1 MNRLTGLIDV
11 GGGMRDVYGT
21 GVLDCFIDNNI
32 SFDLCIGV
40 SAGSANIA
48 SFLAGQRGRN
58 YRFYTEYAMRKEY
71 MGIEELI
78 KNGSYIN
85 LDYIY
90 STLTNSDGED
100 PIDFD
105 ALMASPAKFL
115 FVTTKADTGEAVFFS
130 KNDMVKDDFWFFK
143 ASCAVPIA
151 CKPYAHNGKEY
162 FDGGVADPIPIEK
175 AFELGCD
182 KVVVIIPRPIE
193 EKKHEHIT
201 LMKPF
206 LKHYPAM
213 LQKIEERPEIY
224 NGKLEKLRHY
234 QEEGKVILIS
244 PDSDKGLNMVS
255 KNAERLDAYYKKG
268 YSDAMTAVDKIREA
282 SRI

>member
-1 MNRLTGLIDV
+1 MNIPVTIKYVNLIISALFCCCYAYQLFYILV
-11 GGGMRDVYGT
+11 PFFSGRRTHGPAKYHRYA
-21 GVLDCFIDNNI
+21 VL
-32 SFDLCIGV
+32 
-40 SAGSANIA
+40 IA
-48 SFLAGQRGRN
+48 ARN
-58 YRFYTEYAMRKEY
+58 EEEVLPHLIESIRKQDY
-71 MGIEELI
+71 PGELI
-78 KNGSYIN
+78 EIFVVADNCTDETAAAAANCGAHVYQRFHRTRIGKGYALEFLLQNIYG
-85 LDYIY
+85 DY
-90 STLTNSDGED
+90 
-100 PIDFD
+100 
-105 ALMASPAKFL
+105 
-115 FVTTKADTGEAVFFS
+115 
-130 KNDMVKDDFWFFK
+130 
-143 ASCAVPIA
+143 
-151 CKPYAHNGKEY
+151 GKEY

>member
-1 MNRLTGLIDV
+1 MTGLVDV
-11 GGGMRDVYGT
+11 GGGMRDIYGT

-71 MGIEELI
+71 MGVEELI
-78 KNGSYIN
+78 KTGSYIN

-100 PIDFD
+100 PIDFE
-105 ALMASPAKFL
+105 ALMASQSEFL
-115 FVTTKADTGEAVFFS
+115 FVATKADTGEAVFFS
-130 KNDMVKDDFWFFK
+130 KKDIVKDDFWFFK

-151 CKPYAHNGKEY
+151 CKPYEHDGEEY

-182 KVVVIIPRPIE
+182 RVVVIIPRPIE

-213 LQKIEERPEIY
+213 LKKIEERPEIY
-224 NGKLEKLRHY
+224 NGKLEKLRRY

-268 YSDAMTAVDKIREA
+268 YGDASAVIEKIKEVN
-282 SRI
+282 I